1 MKSFT
6 KRTLIHAV
14 AFATLLLVLCSGC
27 GTPSTPVVMPPAD
40 YPPAIT
46 APDDSSPLH
55 GESAQETVNVL
66 SDIPEYDG
74 NAYMSLSDSPSFSEE
89 EINANA
95 FEYYSDLDA
104 LGRCGAAFANVCRE
118 TMPTAPR
125 ESISSVTPS
134 GWVNAQYDFV
144 DGGYIYNRCHLIGF
158 QLTAENANEKN
169 LITGTRYL
177 NIEGMLPFENMVADY
192 VQETGNHVLYRVTPV
207 FKGDNLVASGVQ
219 MEGWSVEDEGAG
231 ICFDVYCHN
240 VQPGAEI
247 DYVTGETKAA
257 EIAVASNDNTEDEK
271 ASTYVLNTNTKKFH
285 LPSCDSVMEMSEKNR
300 QDFAGNR
307 NDLLSQGYKPCG
319 RCKP

>member
-1 MKSFT
+1 MKLFT
-6 KRTLIHAV
+6 KRTFIHAV

-27 GTPSTPVVMPPAD
+27 STPSTPVVMLPAD
-40 YPPAIT
+40 YPPVSDT
-46 APDDSSPLH
+46 ADNSSSPQTT
-55 GESAQETVNVL
+55 SAQEASHVL
-66 SDIPEYDG
+66 TDIPEYNG
-74 NAYMSLSDSPSFSEE
+74 NAYVPLSEGPSFSEE

-104 LGRCGAAFANVCRE
+104 LGRCGTAFANVCRE

-219 MEGWSVEDEGAG
+219 MEGWSVEDEGEG

-247 DYVTGETKAA
+247 DYVTGETKATEMA
-257 EIAVASNDNTEDEK
+257 AAANNDIKDKK
-271 ASTYVLNTNTKKFH
+271 ASTYVLNINTKKFH
-285 LPSCDSVMEMSEKNR
+285 LPSCDSAIEMSKKNR
-300 QDFAGNR
+300 QDFVGNR
-307 NDLLSQGYKPCG
+307 NDLLNCGYKPCG